1 MLLRKTLLRRRSK
14 DRGTRQNSSRVSC
27 ISNHSRMVASKILC
41 LLALLGLAGCVS
53 SSCSSLGDGSQS
65 NAPGRA
71 LHTGARDLTA

>member
-1 MLLRKTLLRRRSK
+1 
-14 DRGTRQNSSRVSC
+14 
-27 ISNHSRMVASKILC
+27 MVASKILC

-53 SSCSSLGDGSQS
+53 SSCFSLGDGSQS